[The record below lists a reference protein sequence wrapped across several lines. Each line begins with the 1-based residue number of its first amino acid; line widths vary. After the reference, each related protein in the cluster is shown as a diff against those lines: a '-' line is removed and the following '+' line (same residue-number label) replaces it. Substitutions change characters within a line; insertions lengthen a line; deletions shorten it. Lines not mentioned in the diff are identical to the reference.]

1 MNTKLHDLI
10 PLHALNA
17 LESDQVHHVEGYINS
32 NPEARVIHA
41 WYLETVTILAQTVPV
56 RKPSP
61 SVKARV
67 LERIRLGTASNR
79 VRRRN
84 SNSRMGRSTIEH

>member
-1 MNTKLHDLI
+1 MNTELHDLI
-10 PLHALNA
+10 PLHALHA

-32 NPEARVIHA
+32 NPEARVIHT
-41 WYLETVTILAQTVPV
+41 WYLETVTLLAQTVPV
-56 RKPSP
+56 LKPPS

-67 LERIRLGTASNR
+67 LERIHHHQVSAR

-84 SNSRMGRSTIEH
+84 TNGRTGGSNVGQ

>member
-1 MNTKLHDLI
+1 MNTELHDLI

-32 NPEARVIHA
+32 NPEARVIHG
-41 WYLETVTILAQTVPV
+41 WYLETASILAQTVPV
-56 RKPSP
+56 RKPPVSL
-61 SVKARV
+61 KARV
-67 LERIRLGTASNR
+67 LERIRHGTASAR

-84 SNSRMGRSTIEH
+84 TNGRTGGSNVGQ

>member
-1 MNTKLHDLI
+1 MNTELHDLI
-10 PLHALNA
+10 PLLALHA

-41 WYLETVTILAQTVPV
+41 WYLETVTLLAQTVPV
-56 RKPSP
+56 LKPP
-61 SVKARV
+61 SSLKVRM
-67 LERIRLGTASNR
+67 LERIRHHHASTR

-84 SNSRMGRSTIEH
+84 TNGRTGESNVGQ